1 MSFRT
6 DGFEPSAYT
15 IPPPRPSHDQ
25 LTGTAAAGP
34 IILPQPLQT
43 SLSVRPPGHTH
54 LTRVSP

>member
-25 LTGTAAAGP
+25 LTGHAAAGP
-34 IILPQPLQT
+34 IILPQLLLA
-43 SLSVRPPGHTH
+43 SLSVRPPRHKH